1 MSGRPET
8 RELEGLR
15 TRNTELELRLQ
26 EAEETR
32 AAIRAGEVDALVVGD
47 DIYTL
52 ESVGAA
58 SNRLRKDVLAQM
70 EDAVVA
76 RDAQGHVIYLNPAAE
91 RRYAMTASQA
101 LGRAW
106 ADLCE
111 ERWTDPQDA
120 ASAQQTLAQ
129 TGHCHTSNVHVT
141 RSGEAFPAEASL
153 SCLVDEAGLPI
164 GELAVIRDVSTQ
176 RRARDLVDAAHAAL
190 HESRAHL
197 EFALAAARIGDWD
210 LDLKTH
216 RARRSL
222 RHDQCFG
229 YREPVARWTLEI
241 FFSHVHPDD
250 REAVEARM
258 HDVMARGSDLH
269 FECRVVWPDASVH
282 WIEVHGATYPGDH
295 GPARM
300 LGIVT
305 DVTERKL
312 AEQSLRDADRNKDEF
327 LATLAHELR
336 NPLAPIRNA
345 LALLR
350 MSAEPRVQEDAR
362 NVIERQLTQM
372 VHLVDDLMDISR
384 ITQGKV
390 TLRREPV
397 DVGAAIQ
404 QAVETSRPLIEARRH
419 AMSLDLPAPGE
430 LVVLADLTRLI
441 QIVSNLLT
449 NAAKYT
455 PEGGTIVVA
464 TAREDDAVAISVQD
478 DGPGIAADVL
488 PHVFDMFAQ
497 VGLTLERAQGGL
509 GIGLALVRKFTE
521 LHGGTVSAESAGIGH
536 GSRFTLRLPLSD
548 RSLATPGANQADTGH
563 GRNNLHADARV
574 LVVDDNIDSAESL
587 STLLDMLGCQ
597 TRAAHDG
604 QAALVA
610 AGEFHPHAV
619 LLDIGLPLLSGH
631 EVARE
636 LRRQPGGANLLL
648 IAMSGWG
655 QDDDRR
661 KSHQAG
667 FDHHLVKPVD
677 LDEVN
682 ALIEAHRVGRGG

>member
-1 MSGRPET
+1 MPAT
-8 RELEGLR
+8 PDP
-15 TRNTELELRLQ
+15 TELERLRASHAELALRLQ
-26 EAEETR
+26 EADETL

-47 DIYTL
+47 DIYAL
-52 ESVGAA
+52 ESVGDA

-76 RDAQGHVIYLNPAAE
+76 RDADGHVIYLNPAAE
-91 RRYAMTASQA
+91 RRYEMTASQA

-106 ADLCE
+106 SELCE
-111 ERWTDPQDA
+111 ERWTEPQDA
-120 ASAQQTLAQ
+120 LAAREALDRS
-129 TGHCHTSNVHVT
+129 GRGHTSNLHVT
-141 RSGEAFPAEASL
+141 RSGETFPAESNL
-153 SCLVDEAGLPI
+153 SRLVDQAGAPI
-164 GELAVIRDVSTQ
+164 GELAVIRDVSAQ
-176 RRARDLVDAAHAAL
+176 RRARALVDAAHAAL
-190 HESRAHL
+190 RESRAHL
-197 EFALAAARIGDWD
+197 LFALDAAGIGAWE
-210 LDLKTH
+210 LDLRT
-216 RARRSL
+216 RAARRSL
-222 RHDQCFG
+222 RHDECFG
-229 YREPVARWTLEI
+229 YREALPDWTAER
-241 FFSHVHPDD
+241 FVSHLHPDD
-250 REAVEARM
+250 RAAIGERFEKAIRNGT
-258 HDVMARGSDLH
+258 DVHL
-269 FECRVVWPDASVH
+269 ECRVVWPDASEH
-282 WIEVHGATYPGDH
+282 WVEIHGAVYRGDST
-295 GPARM
+295 ATRM
-300 LGIVT
+300 LGTIR

-312 AEQSLRDADRNKDEF
+312 AEQALRDADRNKDEF

-350 MSAEPRVQEDAR
+350 MSADAAVQETAR

-372 VHLVDDLMDISR
+372 VHLVDDLMDIGR

-455 PEGGTIVVA
+455 PEGGTIVVGA
-464 TAREDDAVAISVQD
+464 VREADAVAISVQD
-478 DGPGIAADVL
+478 DGPGISADVL
-488 PHVFDMFAQ
+488 PHVFDMFSQ
-497 VGLTLERAQGGL
+497 VGSTLERAQGGL

-521 LHGGTVSAESAGIGH
+521 LHGGTVSAESAGIGQ

-548 RSLATPGANQADTGH
+548 RSLATPGAMHAPSGH
-563 GRNNLHADARV
+563 GPLGRPDARV
-574 LVVDDNIDSAESL
+574 LVVDDNVDSAESMA
-587 STLLDMLGCQ
+587 TLLDMLGCQ
-597 TRAAHDG
+597 TRMAHDG

-610 AGEFHPHAV
+610 AAGFHPHAA

-631 EVARE
+631 DVARE
-636 LRRQPGGANLLL
+636 LRRQPGGEALLL

-667 FDHHLVKPVD
+667 FDHHLVKPLD
-677 LDEVN
+677 LDQVH
-682 ALIEAHRVGRGG
+682 ALIEAHRGRGG